1 VSWSILTFPLSHPF
15 GSADLVDVTQR
26 ERSELKQLEGHR
38 VSLALAD
45 GSRIDDCELVSVGG
59 GRRGHL
65 WVHANG
71 ADSFVP
77 LSKVADIW
85 EASGRAGHG

>member
-1 VSWSILTFPLSHPF
+1 MSLLMRTES
-15 GSADLVDVTQR
+15 
-26 ERSELKQLEGHR
+26 ERGMTPQSRGQFKKLEGHR
-38 VSLALAD
+38 VSVALAD

-71 ADSFVP
+71 GDAFVP
-77 LSKVADIW
+77 LSQVSDVW
-85 EASGRAGHG
+85 EVQGGRGHV

>member
-1 VSWSILTFPLSHPF
+1 V
-15 GSADLVDVTQR
+15 GVTQR
-26 ERSELKQLEGHR
+26 QRSELKQLEGHR

-45 GSRIDDCELVSVGG
+45 GSRIDDCELVSVGS

-71 ADSFVP
+71 ADAFVP

>member
-1 VSWSILTFPLSHPF
+1 MTPHDNGQL
-15 GSADLVDVTQR
+15 R
-26 ERSELKQLEGHR
+26 QLEGHR
-38 VSLALAD
+38 VNIALAD

-71 ADSFVP
+71 GDAFVP
-77 LSKVADIW
+77 MSQVSDVW
-85 EASGRAGHG
+85 EVQGGRHV